1 MSSILVKNEGFDFYN
16 RNYYEILGVSKNSSQ
31 QEIKEAYRKLAKIY
45 HPDYNDSFDAIQI
58 MQLINEAY
66 DVLSDIK
73 KRKQYDSKLE
83 INNNDAYQ
91 TYTKSRDESE
101 NDFEKWLKDYLN
113 IRRSLDDLYSQYI
126 DVQKV
131 ILNFKLS
138 YMPPSIFDIKRA
150 ERLKK
155 EIKAN
160 LNKLLCCSF
169 DDPVKMILSLL
180 QELKR
185 NLKNMDLLTN
195 YTNLMIELEN
205 NLSAGFLFNELKSA
219 VNNSINNSENSKTV
233 IMYLLQEYLRLTN
246 IISNYEKNHIAVP
259 NSLNYLCEILL
270 ILLKEHKVFL
280 IDVLKELDLDLPKL

>member
-160 LNKLLCCSF
+160 LNKLLGCSF
-169 DDPVKMILSLL
+169 DDPVKMISALL

-185 NLKNMDLLTN
+185 NLKNMDFLPN
-195 YTNLMIELEN
+195 YTDFLINFEN
-205 NLSAGFLFNELKSA
+205 NLSAGFLFDELKLI
-219 VNNSINNSENSKTV
+219 VNNSINNSEHSKKA
-233 IMYLLQEYLRLTN
+233 IMYLLQEYLKLAN
-246 IISNYEKNHIAVP
+246 IISNYEKNHVP
-259 NSLNYLCEILL
+259 VPTSLNYLCEILL

-280 IDVLKELDLDLPKL
+280 TNILKEFDLDFPKL

>member
-16 RNYYEILGVSKNSSQ
+16 RNYYEILEVSKNSSQ
-31 QEIKEAYRKLAKIY
+31 KEIKEAYRKLAKIY

-160 LNKLLCCSF
+160 LNKLLGCSF
-169 DDPVKMILSLL
+169 DDPVKMISALL
-180 QELKR
+180 QELKQ
-185 NLKNMDLLTN
+185 NLKNMDFLPN
-195 YTNLMIELEN
+195 YTDFLINFEN
-205 NLSAGFLFNELKSA
+205 NLSAGFLFNELKLT
-219 VNNSINNSENSKTV
+219 VNNSINNSEYSKKA
-233 IMYLLQEYLRLTN
+233 IMYLLQEYLKLAN
-246 IISNYEKNHIAVP
+246 IISNYEKNHVPVP

-280 IDVLKELDLDLPKL
+280 TNILKEFDLDFPKL

>member
-160 LNKLLCCSF
+160 LNKLLGCSF
-169 DDPVKMILSLL
+169 DDPVKMISALL

-185 NLKNMDLLTN
+185 NLKNMDFLPN
-195 YTNLMIELEN
+195 YTDFLINFEN
-205 NLSAGFLFNELKSA
+205 NLSAGFLFDELKLTI
-219 VNNSINNSENSKTV
+219 NNSINNSEYSKKA
-233 IMYLLQEYLRLTN
+233 IMYLLQEYLKLAN
-246 IISNYEKNHIAVP
+246 IISNYEKNHVP
-259 NSLNYLCEILL
+259 VPRSLNYLCEILL

-280 IDVLKELDLDLPKL
+280 TNILKEFDLDFPKL

>member
-1 MSSILVKNEGFDFYN
+1 MSSISVKNEGFDFYN
-16 RNYYEILGVSKNSSQ
+16 KNYYEILGVSKNSSQ
-31 QEIKEAYRKLAKIY
+31 KEIKEAYRKLAKIY

-58 MQLINEAY
+58 MQLINVAY

-160 LNKLLCCSF
+160 LNKLLGCSF
-169 DDPVKMILSLL
+169 DDPVKMISALL

-185 NLKNMDLLTN
+185 NLKNMDFLPN
-195 YTNLMIELEN
+195 YTDFLINFEN
-205 NLSAGFLFNELKSA
+205 NLSAEFLFNELKLT
-219 VNNSINNSENSKTV
+219 VNNSINNSEHSKKA
-233 IMYLLQEYLRLTN
+233 IMYLLQEYLRLAN
-246 IISNYEKNHIAVP
+246 IISNYEKNHVP
-259 NSLNYLCEILL
+259 VPSSLNYLCEILL

-280 IDVLKELDLDLPKL
+280 TNILKEFDLDFPKL

>member
-1 MSSILVKNEGFDFYN
+1 MSSISVKNEGFDFYN
-16 RNYYEILGVSKNSSQ
+16 KNYYEILGVSKNSSQ
-31 QEIKEAYRKLAKIY
+31 KEIKEAYRKLAKIY

-160 LNKLLCCSF
+160 LNKLLGCSF
-169 DDPVKMILSLL
+169 DDPVKMISALL

-185 NLKNMDLLTN
+185 NLKNMDFLPN
-195 YTNLMIELEN
+195 YTDFLINFEN
-205 NLSAGFLFNELKSA
+205 NLSAGFLFDELKLTI
-219 VNNSINNSENSKTV
+219 NNSINNSEYSKKA
-233 IMYLLQEYLRLTN
+233 IMYLLQEYLKLAN
-246 IISNYEKNHIAVP
+246 IISNYEKNHIPVP
-259 NSLNYLCEILL
+259 SSLNYLCEILL

-280 IDVLKELDLDLPKL
+280 TNILKEFDLDFPKL

>member
-1 MSSILVKNEGFDFYN
+1 MSSISVKNEGFDFYN
-16 RNYYEILGVSKNSSQ
+16 KNYYEILGVSKNSSQ
-31 QEIKEAYRKLAKIY
+31 KEIKEAYRKLAKIY

-83 INNNDAYQ
+83 IYNNDAYQ

-160 LNKLLCCSF
+160 LKKLSNYSKE
-169 DDPVKMILSLL
+169 DPVKMILSLV
-180 QELKR
+180 
-185 NLKNMDLLTN
+185 
-195 YTNLMIELEN
+195 
-205 NLSAGFLFNELKSA
+205 A
-219 VNNSINNSENSKTV
+219 
-233 IMYLLQEYLRLTN
+233 
-246 IISNYEKNHIAVP
+246 
-259 NSLNYLCEILL
+259 
-270 ILLKEHKVFL
+270 
-280 IDVLKELDLDLPKL
+280 

>member
-1 MSSILVKNEGFDFYN
+1 MSSISVKNEGFDFYN
-16 RNYYEILGVSKNSSQ
+16 KNYYEILGVSKNSSQ
-31 QEIKEAYRKLAKIY
+31 KEIKEAYRKLAKIY

-66 DVLSDIK
+66 DVLSEIK

-160 LNKLLCCSF
+160 LNKLLGCSF
-169 DDPVKMILSLL
+169 DDPVKMISALL

-185 NLKNMDLLTN
+185 NLKNMDFLPN
-195 YTNLMIELEN
+195 YTDFLINFEN
-205 NLSAGFLFNELKSA
+205 NLSAGFLFDELKLTI
-219 VNNSINNSENSKTV
+219 NNSINNSEYSKKA
-233 IMYLLQEYLRLTN
+233 IMYLLQEYLKLAN
-246 IISNYEKNHIAVP
+246 IISNYEKNHIPVP
-259 NSLNYLCEILL
+259 SSLNYLCEILL

-280 IDVLKELDLDLPKL
+280 TNILKEFDLDFPKL

>member
-1 MSSILVKNEGFDFYN
+1 MSSISVKNEGFDFYN
-16 RNYYEILGVSKNSSQ
+16 KNYYEILGVSKNSSQ
-31 QEIKEAYRKLAKIY
+31 KEIKEAYRKLAKIY

-73 KRKQYDSKLE
+73 KRKQYDSKLK

-169 DDPVKMILSLL
+169 DDPVKIIATLL

-195 YTNLMIELEN
+195 YTDFLINFEN
-205 NLSAGFLFNELKSA
+205 NLSAGFLFDELKLTI
-219 VNNSINNSENSKTV
+219 NNSINNSEYSKKA
-233 IMYLLQEYLRLTN
+233 IMYLLQEYLKLAN
-246 IISNYEKNHIAVP
+246 IISNYEKNHIPVP
-259 NSLNYLCEILL
+259 SSLNYLCEILL

-280 IDVLKELDLDLPKL
+280 TNILKEFDLDFPKL

>member
-31 QEIKEAYRKLAKIY
+31 QEIKDAYRKLAKIY

-160 LNKLLCCSF
+160 LNKLLGCSF
-169 DDPVKMILSLL
+169 DDPVKMISALL

-185 NLKNMDLLTN
+185 NLKNMDFLPN
-195 YTNLMIELEN
+195 YTDFLINFEN
-205 NLSAGFLFNELKSA
+205 NLSAGFLFDELKLI
-219 VNNSINNSENSKTV
+219 VNNSINNSEHSKKA
-233 IMYLLQEYLRLTN
+233 IMYLLQEYLKLAN
-246 IISNYEKNHIAVP
+246 IISNYEKNHVP
-259 NSLNYLCEILL
+259 VPTSLNYLCEILL

-280 IDVLKELDLDLPKL
+280 TNILKEFDLDFPKL

>member
-160 LNKLLCCSF
+160 LNKLLGCSF
-169 DDPVKMILSLL
+169 DDPVKMISALL

-185 NLKNMDLLTN
+185 NLKNMDFLPN
-195 YTNLMIELEN
+195 YTD
-205 NLSAGFLFNELKSA
+205 
-219 VNNSINNSENSKTV
+219 
-233 IMYLLQEYLRLTN
+233 
-246 IISNYEKNHIAVP
+246 
-259 NSLNYLCEILL
+259 
-270 ILLKEHKVFL
+270 FL
-280 IDVLKELDLDLPKL
+280 IN

>member
-160 LNKLLCCSF
+160 LNKLLGCSF
-169 DDPVKMILSLL
+169 DDPVKMISALL

-185 NLKNMDLLTN
+185 NLKNMDFLPN
-195 YTNLMIELEN
+195 YTDFLINFEN
-205 NLSAGFLFNELKSA
+205 NLSAGFLFNELKLT
-219 VNNSINNSENSKTV
+219 VNNSINNSEYSKKA
-233 IMYLLQEYLRLTN
+233 IMYLLQEYLKLAN
-246 IISNYEKNHIAVP
+246 IISNYEKNHVP
-259 NSLNYLCEILL
+259 VPSSLNYLCEILL

-280 IDVLKELDLDLPKL
+280 TNILKEFDLDFPKL

>member
-1 MSSILVKNEGFDFYN
+1 MSSISVKNEGFDFYN
-16 RNYYEILGVSKNSSQ
+16 KNYYEILGVSKNSSQ
-31 QEIKEAYRKLAKIY
+31 KEIKEAYRKLAKIY

-160 LNKLLCCSF
+160 LNKLLGCSF
-169 DDPVKMILSLL
+169 DDPVKMISALL
-180 QELKR
+180 QELKQ
-185 NLKNMDLLTN
+185 NLKNMDFLPN
-195 YTNLMIELEN
+195 YTDFLINFEN
-205 NLSAGFLFNELKSA
+205 NLSAGFLFNELKLT
-219 VNNSINNSENSKTV
+219 VNNSINNSEYSKKA
-233 IMYLLQEYLRLTN
+233 IMYLLQEYLKLAN
-246 IISNYEKNHIAVP
+246 IISNYEKNHVP
-259 NSLNYLCEILL
+259 VPSSLNYLCEILL

-280 IDVLKELDLDLPKL
+280 TNILKEFDLDFPKL